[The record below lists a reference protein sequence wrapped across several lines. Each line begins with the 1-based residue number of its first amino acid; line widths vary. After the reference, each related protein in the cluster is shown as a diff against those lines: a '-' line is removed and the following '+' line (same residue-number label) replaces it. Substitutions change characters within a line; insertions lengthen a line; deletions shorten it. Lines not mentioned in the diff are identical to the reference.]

1 MDTNTVN
8 APGNETARRMQ
19 WRCRRGMLELDLLF
33 KGFIET
39 HLQENNAI
47 ALTDEQVAALD
58 KLLDMPDNDLWNL
71 VISNTASGDPA
82 TQQLLTWLRG
92 EHKTVATD
100 QSHAQGLSINTDS
113 NDLLTRYFQGLR
125 S

>member
-1 MDTNTVN
+1 MDTSATN
-8 APGNETARRMQ
+8 ASGNETARRMQ

-33 KGFIET
+33 KDFVES

-71 VISNTASGDPA
+71 VISKTASGDPA

-92 EHKTVATD
+92 EHEIVATD
-100 QSHAQGLSINTDS
+100 QSHANIRIRQYVR
-113 NDLLTRYFQGLR
+113 DLNRT
-125 S
+125 